1 MIKKYLVLA
10 LSLGVMACSQH
21 SEPNDNIGSHTTS
34 HVLTN
39 PTQQSLSHQ
48 LPAYSWQLVN
58 ATNAKN
64 QRIDSLF
71 VRADMPLT
79 LNFQNNRI
87 SVLNSCN
94 NMSGTFDLSGNN
106 LTTKNIASTMMACA
120 TPLDQ
125 LDRQVSQLIAG
136 KTTVEINPKQAN
148 AKRTPELTLTTT
160 QGDTLTFKGI
170 ATPETLYG
178 SKAETIFLEIA
189 PETKTCSAGTR
200 QMDCLQIKEVNYD
213 EKGLKTYSSS
223 QWLNFYDNIEGYK
236 HNSNEKVIIR
246 VKKYAVKNPPADA
259 SGFAYVLDTT
269 IEQERVK

>member
-21 SEPNDNIGSHTTS
+21 SEPSDKFNGKLIGNTA
-34 HVLTN
+34 
-39 PTQQSLSHQ
+39 QSETYQH
-48 LPAYSWQLVN
+48 LPAYCWQLVN
-58 ATNAKN
+58 ATDSKN
-64 QRIDSLF
+64 KHIDSLF
-71 VRADMPLT
+71 ARSDMPLT
-79 LNFQNNRI
+79 LKFQDNRI

-120 TPLDQ
+120 APLDQ

-136 KTTVEINPKQAN
+136 KTTIEITPKQIN
-148 AKRTPELTLTTT
+148 AKRVHELTLTTM
-160 QGDTLTFKGI
+160 QGDTLIFKGV

-178 SKAETIFLEIA
+178 SKAETIFLEIS
-189 PETKTCSAGTR
+189 PQTKTCSAGTR
-200 QMDCLQIKEVNYD
+200 QMDCLQVKEVKYD

-223 QWLNFYDNIEGYK
+223 QWLNFYDNIDGFK
-236 HNSNEKVIIR
+236 HNSNERVIIR

-259 SGFAYVLDTT
+259 SSFAYILDTT